1 MDMAARN
8 PLDMDLVRTFLVVA
22 ETLHFTR
29 AAERLGRTQSAVSL
43 QVKRLEDNV
52 GARLLRRSNRE
63 VRLTPE
69 GEKLQRYARA
79 MLRLQDE
86 TLAALGHPSTRGHVR
101 LGVTD
106 NSMCYL
112 EPVLRRFAADHPLVE
127 VEFRCDRSWH
137 SLDAL
142 AAGEVDIALVTQDC
156 GRKGGIP
163 ARREPLVWAAARGAA
178 PERVDPL
185 PLALFG
191 TGCIYRGAAEKA
203 LAAAGR
209 AYRHAYSSA
218 SRDGLNL
225 AVDAGLAV
233 TIVPEGVMPANWRRL
248 GPDRGFPALPDFEL
262 LLFRSQA
269 EVPRAAEAL
278 AGTILAVLGGPSE
291 SRQPGASPDGGKKRK
306 S

>member
-1 MDMAARN
+1 MRN
-8 PLDMDLVRTFLVVA
+8 PLDMDLLRTFLVVA

-43 QVKRLEDNV
+43 QVKRLEENL

-69 GEKLQRYARA
+69 GEMLLRYARA

-86 TLAALGHPSTRGHVR
+86 TLAALGHPSTRGLVR

-112 EPVLRRFAADHPLVE
+112 EPVLRRFGADHPLVE

-142 AAGEVDIALVTQDC
+142 AAGEVDLALVTQDC
-156 GRKGGIP
+156 GRKGGTV
-163 ARREPLVWAAARGAA
+163 ARREPLVWAAVKGAA
-178 PERVDPL
+178 PDRIRPL

-191 TGCIYRGAAEKA
+191 TGCIYRKAAEDA
-203 LAAAGR
+203 LKTAGR
-209 AYRHAYSSA
+209 GYRHAYSSA

-233 TIVPEGVMPANWRRL
+233 TIIPEGVMPAHWRRL
-248 GPDRGFPALPDFEL
+248 GPDDGFPALPDFEL
-262 LLFRSQA
+262 LLFRSA
-269 EVPRAAEAL
+269 DEVPPAADAL
-278 AGTILAVLGGPSE
+278 AATILAVLGEPHD
-291 SRQPGASPDGGKKRK
+291 RPKAGADRRAAVA
-306 S
+306 